1 MHTAYLHIGLHK
13 TGTTYFQHLMA
24 ANRSQLR
31 EHGILYPGGE
41 GRPNQHLAVL
51 DLLGRRVVRAEDRRI
66 AGAWSMLVE
75 ESRSVAADLLVSEEH
90 LSVARPAQVRQAVS
104 AFADD
109 REVHVVVTAR
119 DLARVLVS
127 AWHEE
132 IKVGSSRPWKE
143 FTTAVRDPAR
153 VGTSPARG
161 FYARQDLPAILE
173 RWARVVPAERI
184 HVVTVPP
191 RGAPTDLLV
200 SRLGSVIGFEP
211 AWLTQP
217 AGWGNPAVGLLGTE
231 LLRRLNPALSELNQ
245 RQRDRVL
252 KQVLARVLAKGVE
265 TVPLGV
271 TGDELEWARERAAA
285 MIAAVRAG
293 GYDVVGEL
301 TDLDPQ
307 PVPGR
312 SAQDVGDDELLDAAV
327 VALGGLAQRY
337 ATSWWS
343 NKPTEDELQGRSR
356 DKLASRLRAVT
367 WGVRSRAARLA
378 DRNAVAGRALGVLM
392 RRRSA

>member
-1 MHTAYLHIGLHK
+1 MHAAYLHIGLHK

>member
-1 MHTAYLHIGLHK
+1 VHAAYLHIGLHK

-24 ANRSQLR
+24 ANRAPLR
-31 EHGILYPGGE
+31 EHGILYPGGN

-51 DLLGRRVVRAEDRRI
+51 DLLGRRVVRGEDRRI

-75 ESRSVAADLLVSEEH
+75 ESGSVAADVLISEEH
-90 LSVARPAQVRQAVS
+90 LSVARPAQVRQAVA
-104 AFADD
+104 AFDG
-109 REVHVVVTAR
+109 REVHVVVTVR

-132 IKVGSSRPWKE
+132 IKVGSSRPWEE
-143 FTTAVRDPAR
+143 FTSSVRDPAQ

-161 FYARQDLPAILE
+161 FYARQDLPVILE
-173 RWARVVPAERI
+173 RWAKVVPAERI

-191 RGAPTDLLV
+191 RGAPPDLLV

-211 AWLTQP
+211 DRLTQP

-252 KQVLARVLAKGVE
+252 KQVLARVLAQGVE

-271 TGDELEWARERAAA
+271 TDAELAWARERTAGVT
-285 MIAAVRAG
+285 AAVRAG
-293 GYDVVGEL
+293 GYDVVG
-301 TDLDPQ
+301 DLADLEPQ
-307 PVPGR
+307 PVHGR
-312 SAQDVGDDELLDAAV
+312 SPQDVGADELLDAAV
-327 VALGGLAQRY
+327 VALGGLAQKY
-337 ATSWWS
+337 ATAWWS
-343 NKPTEDELQGRSR
+343 NRATDDEPEGFTRA
-356 DKLASRLRAVT
+356 KLASQLRATT

-378 DRNAVAGRALGVLM
+378 DRNPAAGRALGVLM
-392 RRRSA
+392 RRRSG